1 MIMNS
6 QFLRYAFSGLII
18 NALGFISY
26 IILLKYLNF
35 SPIMS
40 ASILYPIIIS
50 IYYLMQTYFVFNQ
63 KIKAKNLT
71 KFLFNIFFLYFLN
84 ITALFI
90 CTEIFKLDAIFS
102 QFFILILLILLNFFI
117 QKKII
122 YNVV

>member
-1 MIMNS
+1 MNS

-40 ASILYPIIIS
+40 FSTTYPIIIS

-90 CTEIFKLDAIFS
+90 CTEKFKLDAIFS